1 MTRQEFENI
10 MVDAMNMARQQ
21 VWFPKDT
28 GNMAFASFK
37 GHWLGGDKFRLYF
50 DETVAPYVYYTNEV
64 WRNRKGVNPNEKWI
78 ENKLIP
84 FLVQYIARRLKGRIK
99 RK

>member
-10 MVDAMNMARQQ
+10 IVDAMNMARRQ

-37 GHWLGGDKFRLYF
+37 GHWLGEDKFRLYF
-50 DETVAPYVYYTNEV
+50 DETVAPYVYYTNET
-64 WRNRKGVNPNEKWI
+64 WHNRKGTNPNEKWI

-84 FLVQYIARRLKGRIK
+84 FLVNYIARRLKGRTK

>member
-10 MVDAMNMARQQ
+10 LVDAMNMARQQ

-37 GHWLGGDKFRLYF
+37 GHWLGEDKFRLYF
-50 DETVAPYVYYTNEV
+50 DETVAPYVYYTQEK
-64 WRNRKGVNPNEKWI
+64 WINRRGTNPNEGWI
-78 ENKLIP
+78 DRKLIP
-84 FLVQYIARRLKGRIK
+84 FLATYIARRLKGKVREK
-99 RK
+99 